1 MLHPL
6 LQRCN
11 SLQGSCYKVLLHPK
25 TLKFC
30 GKPQK
35 SCNKISINKLL
46 YKEEFSSTAH
56 QGEFFYKVGI

>member
-1 MLHPL
+1 MK
-6 LQRCN
+6 
-11 SLQGSCYKVLLHPK
+11 S
-25 TLKFC
+25 C

-35 SCNKISINKLL
+35 SCNKIPINKLL